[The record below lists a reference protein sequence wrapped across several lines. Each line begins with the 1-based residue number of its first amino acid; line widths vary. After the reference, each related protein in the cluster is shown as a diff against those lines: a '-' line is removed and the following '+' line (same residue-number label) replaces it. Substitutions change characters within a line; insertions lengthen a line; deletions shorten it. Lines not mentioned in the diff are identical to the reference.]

1 LEGRSEVIEPT
12 AITVDVRNFSP
23 ISAIDTCSIWN
34 LHSSPRL
41 LGAALRKGRWFVVAR
56 YVRYEALEK
65 PRSRATTEEISMQGE
80 FRQRLARGQGFTE
93 EPMTLDDLQAVATLP
108 EVRKL
113 GRGEVAALALARKL
127 RSAILT
133 EDRGAR
139 RAAPHVG
146 VETAHTTPQL
156 LGWLLY

>member
-1 LEGRSEVIEPT
+1 
-12 AITVDVRNFSP
+12 
-23 ISAIDTCSIWN
+23 
-34 LHSSPRL
+34 
-41 LGAALRKGRWFVVAR
+41 
-56 YVRYEALEK
+56 
-65 PRSRATTEEISMQGE
+65 
-80 FRQRLARGQGFTE
+80 
-93 EPMTLDDLQAVATLP
+93 MTLDDLQAVATLP

-156 LGWLLY
+156 LGWLLYEGELTDGDMSVVISEHEARIAANRGRLTVYLRRIYVEACRCRLLRDGAQADRAAEE